1 VFDKSDFTVTKT
13 IDRTPTPTPY
23 PYDPLKPS
31 ILYSDNTIPCQSG
44 ITGQ

>member
-1 VFDKSDFTVTKT
+1 VFDKSEIT
-13 IDRTPTPTPY
+13 ISKGFDRTPAPTTY

>member
-1 VFDKSDFTVTKT
+1 VFDKSEIT
-13 IDRTPTPTPY
+13 ISKGLDRTPAPTTY